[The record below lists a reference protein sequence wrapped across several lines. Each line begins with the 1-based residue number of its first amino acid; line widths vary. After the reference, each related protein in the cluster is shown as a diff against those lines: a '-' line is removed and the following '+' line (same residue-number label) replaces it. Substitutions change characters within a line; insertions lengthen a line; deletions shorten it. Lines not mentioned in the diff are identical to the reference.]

1 MDSRFRDRLTR
12 FTVCKLAGH
21 AWGKVDYPRGT
32 DGEATGTYLRCRR
45 CRKENRT
52 AGTVARGAGGLF

>member
-1 MDSRFRDRLTR
+1 VNTQVKHTLAR

-21 AWGKVDYPRGT
+21 QWGKVDYPRGA

>member
-1 MDSRFRDRLTR
+1 MGVNNLMR

-21 AWGKVDYPRGT
+21 TWGKVPYPPGS
-32 DGEATGTYLRCRR
+32 DGETTGTFLRCRR
-45 CRKENRT
+45 CGKESHD